1 MFLNKFMIYN
11 SFQWIYNLD
20 PSLSNAFALLSTG
33 NKLVDVAIAWTYFEG
48 TDSLI

>member
-1 MFLNKFMIYN
+1 MIYN

-20 PSLSNAFALLSTG
+20 PNLSNAFVLSSTG

-48 TDSLI
+48 TGSLI